1 VHGYHG
7 DEEDALAD
15 RLFAQHL
22 IMERPELQ
30 RYGLN
35 DYIYLCIYVSVY
47 ESRMGW

>member
-1 VHGYHG
+1 MLTLPFFDIVWSVVVQSVHGYHG

-35 DYIYLCIYVSVY
+35 S
-47 ESRMGW
+47 